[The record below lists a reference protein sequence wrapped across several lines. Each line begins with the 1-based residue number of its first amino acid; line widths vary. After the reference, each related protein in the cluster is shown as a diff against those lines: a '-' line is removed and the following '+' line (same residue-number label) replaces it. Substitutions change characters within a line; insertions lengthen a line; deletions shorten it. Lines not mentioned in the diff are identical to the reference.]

1 MAYSRHICILVIAVI
16 VCLTNVN
23 AFRVPSTCR
32 KMSYSRA
39 LQMSETPERPEGA
52 LVDKALDSALDF
64 LQDGEA
70 DGEEEEVDE
79 FDMFD
84 IFDESPDLDTPY
96 DLIKSIEEKD
106 AQFASTRGVLS
117 ADVHKKELADLV
129 KKWQMHDGDVGSAE
143 VQIAIADW
151 KIKYLTTHLL
161 NNKEDKSALRGLQA
175 YVVRRRKFMTYLH
188 DKNPEKAELMM
199 EELGIRWR
207 QPGKIWNKDTKYAA
221 YKNTKSKWEKLR
233 RIAKEESKAA
243 KASKEERMAA
253 RANANANA

>member
-1 MAYSRHICILVIAVI
+1 MAVSRYICILVVAVI
-16 VCLTNVN
+16 VCLTHIN
-23 AFRVPSTCR
+23 AFRAPSSCR
-32 KMSYSRA
+32 QMSYSRT
-39 LQMSETPERPEGA
+39 LHMSDTEKPEGA

-70 DGEEEEVDE
+70 DGEEEEADE

-84 IFDESPDLDTPY
+84 IFDESPDLDTPH
-96 DLIKSIEEKD
+96 DMIKSLEEKE
-106 AQFASTRGVLS
+106 AEFTATRGVLS
-117 ADVHKKELADLV
+117 ADVHKKELADLI
-129 KKWQMHDGDVGSAE
+129 KKWQMHEGDVGSAE

-161 NNKEDKSALRGLQA
+161 NNKGDKSALRGLQA

-188 DKNPEKAELMM
+188 DRNPEKAELMM
-199 EELGIRWR
+199 KELGIRWR

-233 RIAKEESKAA
+233 RIAKEEAKAA
-243 KASKEERMAA
+243 KAAKAERMAA
-253 RANANANA
+253 RDAAANA